1 MNTLL
6 ITVDALRADHL
17 GQYGYERDTMPA
29 LDRISDEGT
38 IFHSAYSNA
47 PYTRISVPSFH
58 TSQYL
63 AYEQIAELP
72 TIASILSEAGVKTAT
87 IGTQTGI
94 DLVNGDFGFDENIDL
109 GRDEYQSEANEE
121 RDELEKITFAVN
133 RVAWKLGRSLFDPS
147 GTVYNRGKQL
157 WDSLPFVGESFQYL
171 GYTDAETVTDHAIE
185 WLESNRADDCFLWI
199 HYMEGHRP
207 YGVHETDPEYAEQ
220 QPDLSEITSLM
231 KKAGLSPEAISEE
244 ERQQLID
251 LYDSDLRYCSSQ
263 MERLFDSLVSLDM
276 WNESNIL
283 FSSDHGEEFGE
294 HGLYFHRNLPYDELI
309 NVPLLVKA
317 CQEQSCEINEQ
328 RELLDIA
335 PTICSLHDVETDRFD
350 FQGEYLFEGDDR
362 RVVSIGSADPTKRR
376 IIGIRSDGWKYIAS
390 DDGTW
395 LYDLSADPAEQIS
408 VADTNRSRVEEF
420 EQWIPEYLVE
430 RDAERLSEPS
440 DEVNKEQLEALGYME
455 LKDQ

>member
-6 ITVDALRADHL
+6 VTVDALRADHL
-17 GQYGYERDTMPA
+17 GQYGYDRDTMPV
-29 LDRISDEGT
+29 LDRISDKGT
-38 IFHSAYSNA
+38 IFHNAYSNA

-63 AYEQIAELP
+63 AYEQIADLP
-72 TIASILSEAGVKTAT
+72 TIASILSEAGLKTAT

-94 DLVNGDFGFDENIDL
+94 DLVEGDFGFDENIDL
-109 GRDEYQSEANEE
+109 GRDEYQAEANAGRET
-121 RDELEKITFAVN
+121 LEKITYSIN
-133 RVAWKLGRSLFDPS
+133 RTAWKLGKSLFDPS
-147 GTVYNRGKQL
+147 GTVYNRGKKI

-171 GYTDAETVTDHAIE
+171 GYTDAETVTDRAID
-185 WLESNRADDCFLWI
+185 WLESNRNDDCFLWI

-207 YGVHETDPEYAEQ
+207 YGVHETDPKYAER

-231 KKAGLSPEAISEE
+231 KKAGLSPEEVSEE
-244 ERQQLID
+244 DRRTLIN

-263 MERLFDSLVSLDM
+263 MERLFDSLESLGI
-276 WNESNIL
+276 WEETNVL

-309 NVPLLVKA
+309 HVPLLINTS
-317 CQEQSCEINEQ
+317 QEQPGEIHEQ
-328 RELLDIA
+328 RELLDLA
-335 PTICSLHDVETDRFD
+335 PTICSLHDIDIDNLD
-350 FQGEYLFEGDDR
+350 FQGEHLFEGTDR

-376 IIGIRSDGWKYIAS
+376 IIGIRSDGWKYIAN
-390 DDGTW
+390 DENTW
-395 LYDLSADPAEQIS
+395 LYDLSADPAEQTSI
-408 VADTNRSRVEEF
+408 ADNHSEIVNEF
-420 EQWIPEYLVE
+420 EAWVPDYLVE
-430 RDAERLSEPS
+430 RGVERLSEPS